1 MKKLLP
7 QSKAFILLI
16 AISTLLLTACSHK
29 MGFQPSSVV
38 PAADGDVKVKKDD
51 NNNYRVEVKITHLA
65 PSDKLQPP
73 RQAYVVWIETE
84 QSGLKNLGQLNSG
97 TGFLS
102 NTLKAE
108 LNAVTPFKPTR
119 LFITAEDDPGINYPS
134 ALVVLS
140 TDRFN

>member
-1 MKKLLP
+1 MKK
-7 QSKAFILLI
+7 AFLSFKTFIVVLCTGALFI
-16 AISTLLLTACSHK
+16 TACSHK

-73 RQAYVVWIETE
+73 RQTYVVWIETE

-108 LNAVTPFKPTR
+108 LNTVTPYKPTR
-119 LFITAEDDPGINYPS
+119 LFITAEDDPRINYPS